1 MDESRIAV
9 NLFLRSVIEETKVKC
24 RTLIDPD
31 GLDSTQMPF
40 KRVKTTHEDLDVKIK
55 NEAVCDWTGPLRTA
69 EDHFVQC
76 PFKVVICPNDGC
88 TAQMMR
94 KNITGHEGGCLYR
107 LIPCTFCSERFKF
120 FELDEHRE
128 LCPCR
133 VVECP
138 NRCTVDSSEH
148 AELTQVPLDKLDEHK
163 KECLLE
169 IIKCPFF
176 LVGCPVETVRKNIT
190 MHLEG
195 TGIVNHLSSVLV
207 VVETLRKDL
216 GASQENISRIQQK
229 LIKSDNEVTLLQ
241 AKLNSSNAKALQL
254 EGKVKNLESK
264 VAQSDFKLRQ
274 IEISSPQY
282 FEWVLK
288 VKVPQQI
295 NEHFEWRSDEY
306 GVGGHLVR
314 VSLRKVRKTSPSS
327 DDEESSGDEYSSDD
341 EESGYLGLCLD
352 FVGEIE
358 EPVIVQAKMSLLAS
372 ETSSLPGI
380 VMDLDPTTF
389 TSENYSWGF
398 RRFVK
403 AEELCLPIYRDT
415 SGFVHFKVEGSLLL
429 SSRHGV

>member
-1 MDESRIAV
+1 MNDTTQSPAEKLSNEDKRPNYPGSLIVQPPDERLFCAICFELMHDPVQCLNGHTFCKSCILQQIVKSKTCPSCRTSMDESRIAV

-176 LVGCPVETVRKNIT
+176 F
-190 MHLEG
+190 
-195 TGIVNHLSSVLV
+195 
-207 VVETLRKDL
+207 
-216 GASQENISRIQQK
+216 SR
-229 LIKSDNEVTLLQ
+229 L
-241 AKLNSSNAKALQL
+241 
-254 EGKVKNLESK
+254 
-264 VAQSDFKLRQ
+264 
-274 IEISSPQY
+274 
-282 FEWVLK
+282 
-288 VKVPQQI
+288 
-295 NEHFEWRSDEY
+295 
-306 GVGGHLVR
+306 
-314 VSLRKVRKTSPSS
+314 PS
-327 DDEESSGDEYSSDD
+327 
-341 EESGYLGLCLD
+341 
-352 FVGEIE
+352 
-358 EPVIVQAKMSLLAS
+358 
-372 ETSSLPGI
+372 
-380 VMDLDPTTF
+380 
-389 TSENYSWGF
+389 
-398 RRFVK
+398 
-403 AEELCLPIYRDT
+403 
-415 SGFVHFKVEGSLLL
+415 
-429 SSRHGV
+429 